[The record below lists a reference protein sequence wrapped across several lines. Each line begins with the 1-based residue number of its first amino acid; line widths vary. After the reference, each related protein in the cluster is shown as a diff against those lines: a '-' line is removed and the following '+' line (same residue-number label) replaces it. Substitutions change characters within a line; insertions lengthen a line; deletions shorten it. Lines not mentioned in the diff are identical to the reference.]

1 MQITLLTII
10 GRWLF
15 NLAEYV
21 KVWGLVWLDRLLGWH
36 LIDAHEFVSKISE
49 KWRPLMHG
57 EPMS

>member
-36 LIDAHEFVSKISE
+36 LIDAHESVSKMSE
-49 KWRPLMHG
+49 NGGNRGCM
-57 EPMS
+57 ESQ